1 MKKRIIIGIIS
12 IIGIIIAISLLI
24 WANNSIIPTVTT
36 NQNVQS
42 TPTPDVQS
50 DKILGRLSHSITL
63 DKSVQ
68 SNESKIMVYRTI
80 LPHYTRED
88 IITYG
93 EKFNMSPDDDIKGG
107 DEGYGRASKDRKI
120 HLYLTNT
127 GWIEYL
133 NSHRAHTINLIDIP
147 GNLPSDDEA
156 VKIATRFLKDR
167 DLLPDG
173 AEFRTTS
180 HGKIHGT
187 AENDTDIVLWEDVQV
202 WYGRKLNGIPVKGT
216 QLMLAIGADGTPI
229 EFFTNWRDYQP
240 YKELSVK
247 TPEQSF
253 EELKTKGVPVG
264 MNNPEKVSI
273 TDSYLAYHTKAGAE
287 TEEYLEPVWVFKGN
301 IMVDG
306 KAVDSVEAY
315 IPALTDEAEKSLSS
329 S

>member
-1 MKKRIIIGIIS
+1 
-12 IIGIIIAISLLI
+12 
-24 WANNSIIPTVTT
+24 
-36 NQNVQS
+36 
-42 TPTPDVQS
+42 
-50 DKILGRLSHSITL
+50 LSHSIVLEKTL
-63 DKSVQ
+63 SENV
-68 SNESKIMVYRTI
+68 EKIMVYKTV
-80 LPHYTRED
+80 PVHYTRQNSLSLAQ
-88 IITYG
+88 
-93 EKFNMSPDDDIKGG
+93 KFNISPVGKIKETEDGSSF
-107 DEGYGRASKDRKI
+107 ASEDGMTYVI
-120 HLYLTNT
+120 LSNS
-127 GWIEYL
+127 GFVEYH
-133 NSHRAHTINLIDIP
+133 NSNRAHTINLIDIP

-240 YKELSVK
+240 YKELSVM